1 MRMEKKA
8 KVMAALALLLPRRN
22 PLGDECCH
30 WLARKQKPT
39 NQMPVHRTG
48 GVAREKRGRG
58 NLAQEGC
65 GWGLAGWPL
74 PPSPPES
81 TPLEKLGCPLRE
93 PRAVGHVLC
102 FDQLKLDLKTQLL
115 CCTGHT

>member
-1 MRMEKKA
+1 M
-8 KVMAALALLLPRRN
+8 LPLVSQEAETHE
-22 PLGDECCH
+22 PDACPQD
-30 WLARKQKPT
+30 W
-39 NQMPVHRTG
+39 
-48 GVAREKRGRG
+48 GVAGEKRGRG
-58 NLAQEGC
+58 NLAQEGF

-81 TPLEKLGCPLRE
+81 TPLEKLGCPLLE

-102 FDQLKLDLKTQLL
+102 FDQLKLDLKMQLL